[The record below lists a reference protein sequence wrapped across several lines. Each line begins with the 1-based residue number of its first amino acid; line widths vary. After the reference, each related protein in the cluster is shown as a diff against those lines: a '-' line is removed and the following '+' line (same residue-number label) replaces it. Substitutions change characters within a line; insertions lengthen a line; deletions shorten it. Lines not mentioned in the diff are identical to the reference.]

1 MYKNILLAAALQ
13 HWERYSAHALAARD
27 VAAALARHAK
37 QLHVLSVYE
46 HEARRLPSSNLPA
59 EMAANLREQL
69 IQETDHLMAE
79 KLDEYVAPLVSQG
92 IPVSKILRLGS
103 PRHLIVEVASE
114 TDADLLVIGSH
125 SKRRLFDIALGDT
138 ARHVNAHAPCTVLM
152 VAPRKQQDRSSTGDA
167 LQWRTCES
175 RSSPARAAASIATLF
190 DVVKK
195 TYGRIDLLFNDEVS
209 RSRTRALNVADL
221 AGSLSSPASESMKSV
236 RS

>member
-46 HEARRLPSSNLPA
+46 REARRLPSSNLPA

-125 SKRRLFDIALGDT
+125 SKRGLFDIALGDT
-138 ARHVNAHAPCTVLM
+138 ARHVSAHAPCTVLM
-152 VAPRKQQDRSSTGDA
+152 VAPRKQDSS
-167 LQWRTCES
+167 
-175 RSSPARAAASIATLF
+175 
-190 DVVKK
+190 
-195 TYGRIDLLFNDEVS
+195 
-209 RSRTRALNVADL
+209 SRTSDPQSFCVVLHNGAPAAPLLGRLL
-221 AGSLSSPASESMKSV
+221 AGLTRLQAAEFLYEARTPWQATQ
-236 RS
+236 RSACGALRTAGY

>member
-69 IQETDHLMAE
+69 IQETDHLMAA

-125 SKRRLFDIALGDT
+125 SKRGLFDIALGDT

-152 VAPRKQQDRSSTGDA
+152 VAPRKVTG
-167 LQWRTCES
+167 Q
-175 RSSPARAAASIATLF
+175 
-190 DVVKK
+190 

-221 AGSLSSPASESMKSV
+221 AGSLSSPARESMKSV